1 VRVDDRA
8 LNAAFGGTSTLVL
21 LIEGERE
28 GAIEDPAV
36 LRGIDSL
43 QAWFAEQPD
52 VGKTL
57 SFVYFIARMNAA
69 MNGDDPATARV
80 PATRNLVSQY
90 LLLYSMSGSIE
101 DFDSLIDPTHRICA
115 LRVYLKQD
123 STRFANKLIRRLHK
137 RLQGAFP
144 PGIRVSISGSLASS
158 EAMNEVM
165 VEGKML
171 NIVQVTTIILIV
183 ASLTL
188 RSALGGLLV
197 AIPLALAVV
206 TNFAVMGLFG
216 IPLDIGT
223 STISAMAVGIGA
235 DYAVYFIFRLREE
248 LAVSD
253 SLTAALERTLQTS
266 GKAILFVSSAIAG
279 GYLTLSF
286 SGFGYHIRL
295 GTLVALAMAVSSLAT
310 LTVVPALLLVIR
322 PRFIM
327 ASAASIDVDADAS
340 RRLATRRSGE

>member
-1 VRVDDRA
+1 VRRDDQA

-21 LIEGERE
+21 LIEGDRE
-28 GAIEDPAV
+28 GAIEEPRV
-36 LRGIDSL
+36 LQAIDSL
-43 QAWFAEQPD
+43 QKWLAKQPA

-57 SFVYFIARMNAA
+57 SFVDFIERMNAA
-69 MNGDDPATARV
+69 MNGDDPVALRV

-90 LLLYSMSGSIE
+90 LLLYSMSGSVE

-115 LRVYLKQD
+115 LRVYLKED
-123 STRFANKLIRRLHK
+123 STRFANELIARLRA
-137 RLQGAFP
+137 RLEGAFAP
-144 PGIRVSISGSLASS
+144 DIRIEISGSLASS

-171 NIVQVTTIILIV
+171 NIIQVATIILIV
-183 ASLTL
+183 ASVTL
-188 RSALGGLLV
+188 RSVIGGLLV

-206 TNFAVMGLFG
+206 TNFAVMGIFG

-235 DYAVYFIFRLREE
+235 DYAVYFLFRLREE
-248 LAVSD
+248 LTPER
-253 SLTAALERTLQTS
+253 SLSVALEHTLETS
-266 GKAILFVSSAIAG
+266 GKAILFVSSAIAA

-295 GTLVALAMAVSSLAT
+295 GTLVALAMAVSSAAS
-310 LTVVPALLLVIR
+310 LTVLPALVLAIR
-322 PRFIM
+322 PSFLTAGR
-327 ASAASIDVDADAS
+327 ARAP
-340 RRLATRRSGE
+340 LAW